1 MTFGWARVILMQ
13 VKAKEKGIATM
24 GVYLYGIKKSNPVKA
39 VFDNKLIRVYR
50 LQYITKPRWSVFEE
64 ELGALAKRIVGRI
77 QSAWGDELPEYVAI
91 IDKNE
96 QGKENFVGA
105 TVYRNPPS
113 VLWYDSDKIADEV
126 VGYLFRATKGNIVVP
141 VADMTE
147 LVRDVTGLSNI
158 DALMNAKTLEVD
170 YSHPRSNL
178 VVDLYLR
185 NSFRS
190 AKDIV
195 AAGKVAFV
203 A

>member
-1 MTFGWARVILMQ
+1 
-13 VKAKEKGIATM
+13 M
-24 GVYLYGIKKSNPVKA
+24 GVYLYGAKKSKPVKA
-39 VFDNKLIRVYR
+39 VLGDKLVCVHR
-50 LQYITKPRWSVFEE
+50 LQYITKPRWSVFED
-64 ELGALAKRIVGRI
+64 ELCPLAKRIVGRI
-77 QSAWGDELPEYVAI
+77 QSAWGDDLPEYVAI

-96 QGKENFVGA
+96 KGEENFVGA
-105 TVYRNPPS
+105 AVYRNPPS
-113 VLWYDSDKIADEV
+113 VLWYDSEKIADEV
-126 VGYLFRATKGNIVVP
+126 AGYLFRASKGNIILP
-141 VADMTE
+141 VAEVTE